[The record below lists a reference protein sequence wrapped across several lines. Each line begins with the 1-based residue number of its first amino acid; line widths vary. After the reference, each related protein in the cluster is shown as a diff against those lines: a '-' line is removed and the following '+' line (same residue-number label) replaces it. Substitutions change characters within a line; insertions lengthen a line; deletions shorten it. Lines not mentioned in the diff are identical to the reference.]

1 MYIYIVYIFFEII
14 FIGYN
19 VIISSLGCRF
29 LNIFFQFV
37 RKAHTHTHTHTQ
49 THDVHASY
57 FDCVMKATA

>member
-37 RKAHTHTHTHTQ
+37 RKAHTHTHTHTH
-49 THDVHASY
+49 THKHMMCMQVILI
-57 FDCVMKATA
+57 VL